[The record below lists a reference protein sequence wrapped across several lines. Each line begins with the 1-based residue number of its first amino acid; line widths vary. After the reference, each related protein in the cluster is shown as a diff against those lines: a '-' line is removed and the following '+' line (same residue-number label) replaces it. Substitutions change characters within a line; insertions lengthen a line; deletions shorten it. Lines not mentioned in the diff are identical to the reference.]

1 MRSSR
6 PLSHYPH
13 PRAPDAPRASTHKR
27 PLCWRLPA
35 LARDQATARAR
46 AREAEGALGRGRGGD
61 DTDVLGLLSK
71 AYSCSTAPQFSHT
84 NFPAQTLS
92 PEDGASCP
100 GGAAGEREGREFVCL
115 FVSLCVC
122 VSGGAARDGSPSQS
136 RVTAVQ
142 RRCSGGSTAMA
153 SKGCECLW
161 AASGFSRLWAIAKE
175 VPGLRRRSAGA
186 RRGKGWTAASDPRQ
200 SVCCGEL
207 RSPGGPVRRAG
218 LG

>member
-115 FVSLCVC
+115 FVSLCVRRGRGGRGGKRDCLFVC
-122 VSGGAARDGSPSQS
+122 VCVGRGREGRKPISVASHSRAA
-136 RVTAVQ
+136 AVQ
-142 RRCSGGSTAMA
+142 RR
-153 SKGCECLW
+153 
-161 AASGFSRLWAIAKE
+161 FN
-175 VPGLRRRSAGA
+175 
-186 RRGKGWTAASDPRQ
+186 SDGVERM
-200 SVCCGEL
+200 
-207 RSPGGPVRRAG
+207 
-218 LG
+218 